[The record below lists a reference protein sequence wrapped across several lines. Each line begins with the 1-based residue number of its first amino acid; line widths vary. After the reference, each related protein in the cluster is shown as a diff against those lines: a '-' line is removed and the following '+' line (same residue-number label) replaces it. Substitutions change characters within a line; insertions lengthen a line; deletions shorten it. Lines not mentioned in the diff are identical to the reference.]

1 MCAHASHLFHVAPGS
16 SKQHHS
22 NRAYIYL
29 ARARAVDALGQR
41 SDLGME
47 GRVFVNRRRQGVG
60 GDDPGRVCCGLPRG
74 LSHCNVAP
82 VSMWRP
88 SHKKAPS
95 RFAQLQSPGS
105 GETGDGQVV
114 GTAMRDGLGGDA
126 ADDVVLAWC
135 LREFR
140 NKHKMD
146 PSESARRVRRCPRG
160 ASARRHG
167 MRRGRAVGWQRKD
180 GHEGASGGML
190 GTAAAL
196 GCALLPL

>member
-1 MCAHASHLFHVAPGS
+1 
-16 SKQHHS
+16 
-22 NRAYIYL
+22 
-29 ARARAVDALGQR
+29 
-41 SDLGME
+41 
-47 GRVFVNRRRQGVG
+47 
-60 GDDPGRVCCGLPRG
+60 
-74 LSHCNVAP
+74 
-82 VSMWRP
+82 
-88 SHKKAPS
+88 
-95 RFAQLQSPGS
+95 
-105 GETGDGQVV
+105 
-114 GTAMRDGLGGDA
+114 MRDGLGGDA